1 MNRGTEWTEDKNPV
15 EVLIMGG
22 TRLATGPVVLA
33 GQGGNFFVSRDA
45 GLTFTHW
52 KPADFGTSVAAVIDA
67 GDGTLL
73 TVGEAG
79 AVRVTLPSQ

>member
-1 MNRGTEWTEDKNPV
+1 
-15 EVLIMGG
+15 
-22 TRLATGPVVLA
+22 
-33 GQGGNFFVSRDA
+33 VSRDA

-67 GDGTLL
+67 GDGAVL

-79 AVRVTLPSQ
+79 AVRITLP